1 MTRKRLSFSARAEGF
16 SSAATIWAGSTAA
29 QVAALATCAVWLA
42 GGPWFGMERSWHL
55 VFEPVTSFVPFLMVF
70 LLQRSQ
76 NKDSMAV
83 QLKLNELVAAL
94 QGASN
99 GLIDVEDLSEE
110 ELKVIRAHYQRLATM
125 AKSETEIGKSH
136 SIEEAQAR
144 HSLKQKA
151 RPRSS

>member
-1 MTRKRLSFSARAEGF
+1 MTSKRLSFSERAQVF
-16 SSAATIWAGSTAA
+16 SSAATVWAGTTTA
-29 QVAALATCAVWLA
+29 QVAALATCAVWLI

-55 VFEPVTSFVPFLMVF
+55 VFEPLTSFVPFLMVF

-76 NKDSMAV
+76 NKDTMAV

-99 GLIDVEDLSEE
+99 GLIDVENLSEE
-110 ELKVIRAHYQRLATM
+110 ELKVIRAHYRRLAAM
-125 AKSETEIGKSH
+125 AKSEMEIGKSH

-151 RPRSS
+151 RTRSS

>member
-1 MTRKRLSFSARAEGF
+1 MTRKRLSFSERAEGF
-16 SSAATIWAGSTAA
+16 SSAATIWAGSTGA
-29 QVAALATCAVWLA
+29 QVAALATAALWLV

-70 LLQRSQ
+70 LIQRSQ

-125 AKSETEIGKSH
+125 AKKETEIGKSH

-151 RPRSS
+151 RARTS

>member
-1 MTRKRLSFSARAEGF
+1 MRRKRLSFAAWCESF
-16 SSAATIWAGSTAA
+16 SSKATRWTGSTTVQMAA
-29 QVAALATCAVWLA
+29 VATLALWLA
-42 GGPWFGMERSWHL
+42 SGLVFGWERSWHL
-55 VFEPVTSFVPFLMVF
+55 VFEPITGFVPFLMVF
-70 LLQRSQ
+70 LIQRSQ

-125 AKSETEIGKSH
+125 AKKETQIGKSH

-144 HSLKQKA
+144 HSFKQKA
-151 RPRSS
+151 RAR